1 MYYFVGMILTVRHL
15 YYCPLTNADI
25 VSYMREFGVRVL
37 SVISLA
43 AIANG
48 KRPVPSHFLRK
59 RLKQLTTTDSTE
71 PPLFRYS
78 VYLVQSTPLV
88 LATPLQKVHHGIKD
102 DVNTD

>member
-1 MYYFVGMILTVRHL
+1 MYYFVGTILTVRHL
-15 YYCPLTNADI
+15 YYCPFSGADI

-59 RLKQLTTTDSTE
+59 RLKQLS
-71 PPLFRYS
+71 PQLIRRSLPLS
-78 VYLVQSTPLV
+78 
-88 LATPLQKVHHGIKD
+88 LQCIFGTKHTIGSG
-102 DVNTD
+102 NTITKSASGH